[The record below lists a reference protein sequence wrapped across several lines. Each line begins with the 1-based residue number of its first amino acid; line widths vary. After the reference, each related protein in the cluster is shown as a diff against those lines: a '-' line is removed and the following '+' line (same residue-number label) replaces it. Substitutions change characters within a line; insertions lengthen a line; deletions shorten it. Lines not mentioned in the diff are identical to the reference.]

1 MKIRARIKGTGQLV
15 EGALVC
21 INGEPKIF
29 LLDKYN
35 RQYVYGIYMESIE
48 FLLKGEW
55 KNTVEGLDIICEYFG
70 EGTVPSRLLE
80 YYKKRVR
87 ERKAQKI

>member
-1 MKIRARIKGTGQLV
+1 MKIRAMIKGTGQLV
-15 EGALVC
+15 EGALVPV
-21 INGEPKIF
+21 NGKPCIF

-80 YYKKRVR
+80 YYKERVR
-87 ERKAQKI
+87 ESKT